1 MSLPEKLEDLLAAFE
16 LVGDREE
23 RIALLIDLAGRFRE
37 VPPEVA
43 TRPFP
48 EERRVPG
55 CESEAYVWTAP
66 ADGGGLDF
74 HFAVE
79 NPQGIS
85 AKAMAVILGDT
96 LSGAPLAEIAGVPDD
111 LPTRFFGRELSMGKN
126 MGLSG
131 MVAAVRREA
140 REALAAPRG

>member
-1 MSLPEKLEDLLAAFE
+1 VGLPTKLADLLAAFE
-16 LVGDREE
+16 LVADREE
-23 RIALLIDLAGRFRE
+23 RIALLIDLAGRFHE
-37 VPPEVA
+37 VPPAVA
-43 TRPFP
+43 TRPFA

-55 CESEAYVWTAP
+55 CESEAYVWSTP
-66 ADGGGLDF
+66 AEGGGLDF

-85 AKAMAVILGDT
+85 AKAMAVVLGDT
-96 LSGAPLAEIAGVPDD
+96 LSGAPLAEIAEVPDD
-111 LPTRFFGRELSMGKN
+111 LPVRFFGRELSMGKN

-140 REALAAPRG
+140 REAAASSSR

>member
-1 MSLPEKLEDLLAAFE
+1 
-16 LVGDREE
+16 VGEREE
-23 RIALLIDLAGRFRE
+23 RIALLIDLAGRFRD
-37 VPPEVA
+37 VPKEVA

-55 CESEAYVWTAP
+55 CESEAYVWATP
-66 ADGGGLDF
+66 AAGGTLDF

-85 AKAMAVILGDT
+85 ARAMAVILDDT
-96 LSGAPLAEIAGVPDD
+96 LSGAPLGEVAAVPDD
-111 LPTRFFGRELSMGKN
+111 LPVRFFGRELSLGKN

-140 REALAAPRG
+140 REALGAGAG